1 MQNLA
6 VFILAVL
13 VFAYLV
19 IPDKFGVAKKF
30 AAFLMIAQFIYVVF
44 YAL

>member
-1 MQNLA
+1 MRNLA

-13 VFAYLV
+13 VFRV
-19 IPDKFGVAKKF
+19 TPDKFTVAKKF

-44 YAL
+44 CAL